1 MPADAATDIG
11 QGPVR
16 VTVLGATGSI
26 GQSLADLLERNPDRF
41 DVVALVANRNAD
53 ALADMAIKLKA
64 SIAVLAE
71 TENYQLLADR
81 LSGTGIR
88 AASGQAAIA
97 EAVDLEAD
105 LVVGAIV
112 GAAGLA
118 PTFRAIK
125 PGRRIAL
132 ANKECL
138 VCAGDLFV
146 DRVREA
152 GAELLPVDSEHNAI
166 FQVFEKDQ
174 ADQIE
179 KVILTA
185 SGGPFRTWP
194 LIEKMQ
200 SVTPA
205 QALRHP
211 NWDMGSRITIDSAT
225 MMNKGFEVIEASHL
239 FPVAKM
245 TSSMFWF
252 IRSRRFTD
260 LFSTKTARC
269 WRNWEAR
276 TCGHRSPIACPSRRR
291 MPVPVKRLNLAE
303 LGTLTFEAPD
313 ATSGFRAWVLRFR
326 SWMRAAVRRPRSMRR
341 TRSRFEAFLNGRIG
355 FLDIPAAIEAVLD
368 RLSASDLLKPSK
380 CVEDVLDLDSEAR
393 QKTLEWIESR
403 TFMALMLQQKSVLP
417 LTRRNSLINNV
428 MQ

>member
-1 MPADAATDIG
+1 MPADAAIDTG

-41 DVVALVANRNAD
+41 DVIALVANRNAD
-53 ALADMAIKLKA
+53 ALADMAIKLNA

-71 TENYQLLADR
+71 NENYQLLADR

-194 LIEKMQ
+194 IEKMK

-225 MMNKGFEVIEASHL
+225 MMNKGFEVIEAAHL
-239 FPVAKM
+239 FPVAN
-245 TSSMFWF
+245 
-252 IRSRRFTD
+252 D
-260 LFSTKTARC
+260 QLDVLVHPQSTVHGLVQYKDGSLLAQLGSPDM
-269 WRNWEAR
+269 R
-276 TCGHRSPIACPSRRR
+276 TPIAHCLSFPKR
-291 MPVPVKRLNLAE
+291 MPVPVKRLDLAE

-313 ATSGFRAWVLRFR
+313 AVRFPCLGLALQALDAGGGAP
-326 SWMRAAVRRPRSMRR
+326 AALNAADEVAVQ
-341 TRSRFEAFLNGRIG
+341 AFLNGRIG
-355 FLDIPAAIEAVLD
+355 FLDIPAAIEAVLEH
-368 RLSASDLLKPSK
+368 LSASDLLKPSK
-380 CVEDVLDLDSEAR
+380 CVEDVLNLDSEAR
-393 QKTLEWIESR
+393 QKTLEWVESR
-403 TFMALMLQQKSVLP
+403 TSWH
-417 LTRRNSLINNV
+417 
-428 MQ
+428 

>member
-53 ALADMAIKLKA
+53 GLAEMAIKLNA

-71 TENYQLLADR
+71 NENYQLLADR

-194 LIEKMQ
+194 IEKMQ

-239 FPVAKM
+239 FPVAN
-245 TSSMFWF
+245 
-252 IRSRRFTD
+252 D
-260 LFSTKTARC
+260 QLDVLVHPQSTVHGLVQYKDGSLLAQLGSPDM
-269 WRNWEAR
+269 R
-276 TCGHRSPIACPSRRR
+276 TPIAHCLSFPKR

-313 ATSGFRAWVLRFR
+313 PVRFPCLGLALQALDAGGGAP
-326 SWMRAAVRRPRSMRR
+326 AALNAADEVAVQ
-341 TRSRFEAFLNGRIG
+341 AFLNGRIG

-393 QKTLEWIESR
+393 QKTLEWVESR
-403 TFMALMLQQKSVLP
+403 TSWH
-417 LTRRNSLINNV
+417 
-428 MQ
+428 